1 MRKRVLFITYSR
13 WTEAGDSQ
21 YSLSF
26 LQDLASRYNV
36 ALAGP
41 VKPKMLSCEFY
52 ELQCETGFSAKR
64 FSFGTYSFLKPKE
77 SIGEIG
83 FFNFVVVDH
92 LRSYYLL
99 DAVEIGKETPLVYL
113 SHNWEYKNLI
123 ENVRVSRSF
132 ISIKKAI
139 LNFGINRFEKRLHR
153 NSIVVHADILGKD
166 MRYYPMAKEAEKQ
179 FVHDEKAPIIFTGNL
194 TWYPNINAIKSFL
207 LPLALK
213 VDNDIVLI
221 GKGGTTLDI
230 LDGLDKIR
238 RHDFIKYIH
247 ELYPKSSGLFVVSKG
262 GTGIKLKIINSLGHY
277 LKIYCNEEILDSFP
291 SEVKQRVKK
300 ESHRIGELY
309 AFESNKEL
317 FRLYN
322 KYQKATTDVIF
333 EKIELLIEQA

>member
-1 MRKRVLFITYSR
+1 MPRRVLFITYCR

-26 LQDLASRYNV
+26 LQDLASRYDV
-36 ALAGP
+36 TLVGP
-41 VKPKMLSCEFY
+41 VKPNMLDCEFY
-52 ELQCETGFSAKR
+52 EVRCKTGLSAKR
-64 FSFGTYSFLKPKE
+64 FSLGTYSFLKPVDVIGR
-77 SIGEIG
+77 IGE
-83 FFNFVVVDH
+83 FDFVVVDH

-99 DAVEIGKETPLVYL
+99 DAVDIGKETPLVYL

-123 ENVRVSRSF
+123 ENVRVSMSF
-132 ISIKKAI
+132 VSVKKVI

-153 NSIVVHADILGKD
+153 NAIVVHADISGGD
-166 MRYYPMAKEAEKQ
+166 MRYYPIAKEADKQ
-179 FVHDEKAPIIFTGNL
+179 FVRDEKAPIIFTGNL
-194 TWYPNINAIKSFL
+194 TWYPNLNAIKSFL
-207 LPLALK
+207 LPFADK
-213 VDNDIVLI
+213 VENDIVLI
-221 GKGGTTLDI
+221 GKGGATLDI
-230 LDGLDKIR
+230 SGGLDKIR

-247 ELYPKSSGLFVVSKG
+247 EIYPKSSGLFVVSKG

-277 LKIYCNEEILDSFP
+277 LMIYCNEEILDSFP

-300 ESHRIGELY
+300 VSHRIGELY

-322 KYQKATTDVIF
+322 KYQKSTTDVIF